1 MYYFPSR
8 RYTGIGG
15 NIQRYVTMAS
25 SAPGPADPVAALLLA
40 RERQRIDAQ
49 DTHDILLA
57 KLLELREAKIDIKSK
72 HIFEFYKTVSSKGNK
87 SQQKRVAC
95 LACGHSFEA
104 TGPTRLVKHLVSC
117 ALVPADVKQPFKEIM
132 KKSEGV
138 KVHKRQR
145 DNLVKEEAQQLAAEH
160 AEKQAKLVQQ
170 KLRTGFMSL
179 EVYEA
184 DLAISKFWYAN
195 GLSFNVA
202 SAAEDS
208 YYREMI
214 QKIQAAPVDYVP
226 PGRNKLAGPLLE
238 ECHNWMSKQL
248 KDRDPDGSRTMQYGS
263 CYLSGGWDSCAN
275 LPLINSA
282 FITANDGGVYWR
294 SVDTSGKV
302 KRAEYCAALMIA
314 DIYEYGPLKVIM
326 VITDTCPTMQK
337 CWDIVMDE
345 FPWMMVLPCQAHVIS
360 LLMKDIGKTKQVCSP
375 PGALALPMLRLTY
388 Q

>member
-1 MYYFPSR
+1 M
-8 RYTGIGG
+8 
-15 NIQRYVTMAS
+15 
-25 SAPGPADPVAALLLA
+25 LA
-40 RERQRIDAQ
+40 RETQRIEAQ
-49 DTHDILLA
+49 GTHEVFLA
-57 KLLELREAKIDIKSK
+57 KQLELSEAGIDIKSK
-72 HIFEFYKTVSSKGNK
+72 HIFEFYKTVSSKGSK

-104 TGPTRLVKHLVSC
+104 AGSTRLVKHFVNC
-117 ALVPADVKQPFKEIM
+117 ALVPANVKQPFRKIMIETENLKEQ
-132 KKSEGV
+132 
-138 KVHKRQR
+138 KRQR
-145 DNLVKEEAQQLAAEH
+145 DNLKQEEAQHLAAEH
-160 AEKQAKLVQQ
+160 KEKQAKLVQQ
-170 KLRTGFMSL
+170 NIRTGFKSL

-195 GLSFNVA
+195 GLSFAAA
-202 SAAEDS
+202 SAKEDS

-214 QKIQAAPVDYVP
+214 EKIQAAPIGYVP

-238 ECHNWMSKQL
+238 ECHNWMWKQV
-248 KDRDPDGSRTMQYGS
+248 KDRDPNGSRTMQFGS
-263 CYLSGGWDSCAN
+263 CYVSDGWDSCDN

-294 SVDTSGKV
+294 SVDTSGKT
-302 KRAEYCAALMIA
+302 KSAEYCAALMIA

>member
-1 MYYFPSR
+1 M
-8 RYTGIGG
+8 
-15 NIQRYVTMAS
+15 
-25 SAPGPADPVAALLLA
+25 LA
-40 RERQRIDAQ
+40 RETQRIEAQ
-49 DTHDILLA
+49 GTHEVFLA
-57 KLLELREAKIDIKSK
+57 KQLELSEAGIDIKSK
-72 HIFEFYKTVSSKGNK
+72 HIFEFYKTVSSKGSK

-104 TGPTRLVKHLVSC
+104 AGSTRLVKHFVNC
-117 ALVPADVKQPFKEIM
+117 ALVPANVKQPFRKIM
-132 KKSEGV
+132 IQSEGL
-138 KVHKRQR
+138 KEHKRQR
-145 DNLVKEEAQQLAAEH
+145 DNLKQEEAQHLAAEH
-160 AEKQAKLVQQ
+160 KEKQAKLVQQ
-170 KLRTGFMSL
+170 NIRTGFKSL

-195 GLSFNVA
+195 GLSFAAA
-202 SAAEDS
+202 SSAEDS

-214 QKIQAAPVDYVP
+214 EKIQAAPIGYVP

-238 ECHNWMSKQL
+238 ECHNWMWKQL
-248 KDRDPDGSRTMQYGS
+248 KDRDPNGSRAMQFGS
-263 CYLSGGWDSCAN
+263 CYVSDGWDSCDN

-294 SVDTSGKV
+294 SVDTSGK
-302 KRAEYCAALMIA
+302 KKSAEYCAALMIA
-314 DIYEYGPLKVIM
+314 DIYEYGPLKVTI
-326 VITDTCPTMQK
+326 VITDTCPTMK
-337 CWDIVMDE
+337 RCWDIVMDE